1 MDLSIPNKEDNMA
14 KKLLLTFTVEG
25 NGTMEVS
32 IENPKEDMTYETA
45 LAAAADI
52 IPVLIT
58 NKGAEALSLK
68 QAEIVESTTTKLTP
82 AGA

>member
-1 MDLSIPNKEDNMA
+1 MA

-32 IENPKEDMTYETA
+32 IENPKEGMTYETA

-58 NKGAEALSLK
+58 NKGAAALSLK

>member
-1 MDLSIPNKEDNMA
+1 MA